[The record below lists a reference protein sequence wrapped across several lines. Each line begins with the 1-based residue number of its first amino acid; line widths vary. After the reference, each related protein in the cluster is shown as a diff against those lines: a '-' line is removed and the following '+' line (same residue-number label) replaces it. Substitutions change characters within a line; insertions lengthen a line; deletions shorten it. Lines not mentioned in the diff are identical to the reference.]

1 MINVC
6 FDRFSSKGRK
16 FATIYSTES
25 LINVIRTKQGR
36 KDKAGCFD
44 IYSYNISMKSND
56 LQRLKDLPNIKF
68 YEGSANDF
76 IKTYGNITQC
86 F

>member
-25 LINVIRTKQGR
+25 LISIIKTKQGR
-36 KDKAGCFD
+36 KDKAGCFG
-44 IYSYNISMKSND
+44 IYSYNISMRSND
-56 LQRLKDLPNIKF
+56 LQRLKENLNIKM
-68 YEGSANDF
+68 YEGDANEF
-76 IKTYGNITQC
+76 IKEFGNITLVL
-86 F
+86 